1 VEQKAFKECKKKN
14 ISPFVPHETND
25 ISDQVF
31 LRQIFS
37 TWNKN
42 QRDMFSRTISVTL
55 YSTWNI
61 YLDERLSLLYLYLFH
76 VKLQIKTG
84 CICAEMFHVEPFS
97 GIRRL

>member
-1 VEQKAFKECKKKN
+1 
-14 ISPFVPHETND
+14 
-25 ISDQVF
+25 
-31 LRQIFS
+31 
-37 TWNKN
+37 
-42 QRDMFSRTISVTL
+42 MFSRTISVTL

-61 YLDERLSLLYLYLFH
+61 YLDERLFLSYLYLFH